1 VPKGLSSSSLPTKGR
16 CQNRNTAT
24 KYNLR
29 QDPQTISGIRIYFR
43 YKPMHSPLHRYL
55 RDLIQG
61 GNDCALYTL
70 ECDHAGGHEVCR
82 CDHMSSALNAS
93 FASIKDPSFR
103 ESNRARVYQCAKIE
117 NSLGS
122 EENKSRKVQLSCA
135 PSSDRS
141 LASRGSANT
150 LIHRRRR
157 SGRQS
162 RYQTSPQARSQ
173 KRAFR
178 AFGAGDDSVP
188 SLVVSTSQPMLPSS
202 PPMMP
207 SSPPM
212 SPSSPRSVM
221 DAFSSSDTT
230 DNVHRHKL
238 IRAVLKIN
246 LSW

>member
-1 VPKGLSSSSLPTKGR
+1 VPRLSPSLLPRPQPQIQSLTK
-16 CQNRNTAT
+16 T
-24 KYNLR
+24 
-29 QDPQTISGIRIYFR
+29 QDNIVHSHLLQIQT
-43 YKPMHSPLHRYL
+43 MHSPLHLYL

-61 GNDCALYTL
+61 GNDCAIYTL

-82 CDHMSSALNAS
+82 YDHMSSALNAS

-103 ESNRARVYQCAKIE
+103 ESNRAYQCVKIE

-135 PSSDRS
+135 SSDRS
-141 LASRGSANT
+141 PVSRGSAST

-162 RYQTSPQARSQ
+162 RFLTSPQARSQ
-173 KRAFR
+173 KRVFR
-178 AFGAGDDSVP
+178 AFGDGDDSVP
-188 SLVVSTSQPMLPSS
+188 SLVVSTSQLMLPSS
-202 PPMMP
+202 PPMM
-207 SSPPM
+207 
-212 SPSSPRSVM
+212 PSSPRSVM

-238 IRAVLKIN
+238 IRSVLKIN